1 MQPDIPSYRQS
12 IPEKLLEVDRSLSQ
26 AQHEGV
32 SFLCAALVPC
42 GKLYDPSPDSR
53 PSVSDCFSALKDHR
67 ETQPIATSILLYI
80 LHFVGCNQQLVTDL
94 EQLIHGSQET
104 VADARSTP
112 NDNVHALL
120 SGEARQQLRLQ
131 ELLHDVHEDLPKMDK
146 KAFMHLSVCHL
157 DPPRNVNYTTS
168 LFVHFAHLIQQEVIT
183 PSNLQRLYHW
193 LNVMGK
199 HTTLRKIDNYCGTAS
214 IPIPK
219 RTSM

>member
-1 MQPDIPSYRQS
+1 MQS
-12 IPEKLLEVDRSLSQ
+12 ISKKLLEVDQSLSQ

-53 PSVSDCFSALKDHR
+53 PSVSDCFSALNDHR
-67 ETQPIATSILLYI
+67 DTQSIATSVLLYI
-80 LHFVGCNQQLVTDL
+80 LRFVGCNRQLVTDL
-94 EQLIHGSQET
+94 QQLIHGSQET
-104 VADARSTP
+104 VANARSTP
-112 NDNVHALL
+112 IDETHHASL
-120 SGEARQQLRLQ
+120 SDEASQKLRLR
-131 ELLHDVHEDLPKMDK
+131 ELLHDVHEDLPKTDQ
-146 KAFMHLSVCHL
+146 KALMHLSVCHL

-199 HTTLRKIDNYCGTAS
+199 QTTLRKIDNYCGTAS
-214 IPIPK
+214 IPVPK